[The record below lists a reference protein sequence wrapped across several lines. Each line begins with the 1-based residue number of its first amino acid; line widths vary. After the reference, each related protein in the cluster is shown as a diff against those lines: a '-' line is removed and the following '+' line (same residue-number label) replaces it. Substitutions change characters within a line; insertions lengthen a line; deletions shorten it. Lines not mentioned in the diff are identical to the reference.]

1 MDNGQLKSI
10 IECLLFVNTKP
21 LTIKKIKEI
30 LEENDTSII
39 REKITELQ
47 DDYNN
52 HEGGLQIIEI
62 AGGYQIQTRSD
73 YAEWIKKLDK
83 TPRPTKLTPRALE
96 TLSIVAY
103 KQPITRA
110 EIEKI
115 RGVDTSGVIYSL
127 IQKKLIRVAG
137 RKDCLG
143 RPLEYATTNEFLRY
157 FGLRSISEVP
167 LLEEIKE

>member
-1 MDNGQLKSI
+1 MENGQLKSI
-10 IECLLFVNTKP
+10 IECLLFVSAKP

-30 LEENDTSII
+30 VKEENISIVKG
-39 REKITELQ
+39 KIAELQ

-52 HEGGLQIIEI
+52 RESGLQIIEI

-73 YAEWIKKLDK
+73 YADWIKKLDK
-83 TPRPTKLTPRALE
+83 APRTTKLTPRALE
-96 TLSIVAY
+96 TLSIIAY

-110 EIEKI
+110 EIEKV

-127 IQKKLIRVAG
+127 IEKKLIHIAG

-143 RPLEYATTNEFLRY
+143 RPLQYATTNDFLRY

-167 LLEEIKE
+167 FLEEIKE